1 MKTNRQPRKG
11 MRFIIIAFLVFAA
24 IVGALVAKKYHIS
37 TRPQVPPPAEQA
49 GTILVTL
56 FFADE
61 SGDGLVREGREIEAG
76 SDPAE
81 SIEAVVGEL
90 ISGPVGDHGPVLPD
104 STQVRKVEV
113 RGDQATVDF
122 GREFYDDLPA
132 GSSAEMMAIY
142 AVIDTIAV
150 NFPQVKKVLF
160 LKEGQQVETAKGHL
174 DLRQSL
180 SPDFSLEK
188 KQDGAGPVP

>member
-1 MKTNRQPRKG
+1 MKTNRRPRKG
-11 MRFIIIAFLVFAA
+11 MRFIITAFLVFAA
-24 IVGALVAKKYHIS
+24 IVGALLAKKYHIS
-37 TRPQVPPPAEQA
+37 TKPQVPPPVEQA

-76 SDPAE
+76 VDPAE
-81 SIEAVVGEL
+81 SIETVVDEL

-104 STQVRKVEV
+104 SAQVRKVEV
-113 RGDQATVDF
+113 RGDEVIMDF

-132 GSSAEMMAIY
+132 GSSAEMTAIY

-160 LKEGQQVETAKGHL
+160 LKEGKQMDTVKGHL
-174 DLRQSL
+174 DLRQFL

-188 KQDGAGPVP
+188 K